1 MGERFNY
8 LTLMQQAALR
18 MACEPFDKAFPNAYG
33 VYHVGSSL
41 ARPDYR
47 DVDVRLILPDAEF
60 EHLFGKEPKSTG
72 HVDFWCLT
80 CLAYSEWI
88 QHRTGLPVDF
98 QITSLSEANT
108 AEHKG
113 KPRNPLMLSYESER
127 RATELANHTKAA
139 G

>member
-1 MGERFNY
+1 MSERFNY

-18 MACEPFDKAFPNAYG
+18 MAVEPFDKAFPNA
-33 VYHVGSSL
+33 VCLLHVGSSL
-41 ARPDYR
+41 TRADYR
-47 DVDVRLILPDAEF
+47 DVDVRMILHDAEF

-98 QITSLSEANT
+98 QITSLTEAQN
-108 AEHKG
+108 HKG
-113 KPRNPLMLSYESER
+113 KPRNALGLSYASD
-127 RATELANHTKAA
+127 KP
-139 G
+139 